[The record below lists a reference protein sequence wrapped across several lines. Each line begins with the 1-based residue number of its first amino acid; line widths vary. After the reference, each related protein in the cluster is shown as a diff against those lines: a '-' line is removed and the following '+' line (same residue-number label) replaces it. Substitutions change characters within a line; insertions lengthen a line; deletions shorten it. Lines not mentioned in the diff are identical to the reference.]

1 MTNLVITKERWEW
14 ILWEIN
20 DIVMADIQNE
30 MTELTVNDLKLVAS
44 VLKNNV
50 PFEVIES
57 MRQEIKDKSN
67 GN

>member
-1 MTNLVITKERWEW
+1 MEITKDRWEW
-14 ILWEIN
+14 IIWEIN

-30 MTELTVNDLKLVAS
+30 MTELTVDDLRLVAS
-44 VLKNNV
+44 VLKGNV

-57 MRQEIKDKSN
+57 MRKNIKDKSN